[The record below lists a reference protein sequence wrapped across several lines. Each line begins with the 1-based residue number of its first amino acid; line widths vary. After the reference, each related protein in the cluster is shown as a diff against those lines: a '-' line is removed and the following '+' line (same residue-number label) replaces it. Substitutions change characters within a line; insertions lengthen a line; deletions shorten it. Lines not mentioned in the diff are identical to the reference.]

1 MCGARLVS
9 PHTNFSYQYV
19 YSYYNIYIL
28 VGKGEIMKLKLMIIV
43 LVLILSSTFA
53 PLAAVWFTGTAE
65 ELNEFHKILIERDR

>member
-1 MCGARLVS
+1 M
-9 PHTNFSYQYV
+9 
-19 YSYYNIYIL
+19 